1 MEEAIFLRS
10 SSLQSFLN
18 LRKGTP
24 GQLPPPLENFE
35 ESMAPQ
41 DEVVLAQIG
50 ACSAVGTIQEVEA
63 GLSTF
68 IDQTGAD
75 ELMLVSSIFDH
86 SKRLRSFEIAA
97 QAGNNL
103 RG

>member
-1 MEEAIFLRS
+1 MLGFNVCAADSVEEATFLRS

-41 DEVVLAQIG
+41 DEATKPPSQGL
-50 ACSAVGTIQEVEA
+50 TIQVN
-63 GLSTF
+63 
-68 IDQTGAD
+68 
-75 ELMLVSSIFDH
+75 SSRRQE
-86 SKRLRSFEIAA
+86 SAT
-97 QAGNNL
+97 
-103 RG
+103 